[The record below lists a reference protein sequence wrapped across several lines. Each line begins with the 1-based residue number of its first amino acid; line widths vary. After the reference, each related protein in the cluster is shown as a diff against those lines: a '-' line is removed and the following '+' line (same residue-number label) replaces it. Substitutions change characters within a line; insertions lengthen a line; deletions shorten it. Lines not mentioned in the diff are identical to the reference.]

1 MKGAAAPF
9 LFLDFLLLQLILNF
23 KKFPM
28 KLHFREL
35 GSGQPMIILHG
46 LFGFS
51 DNWQT
56 HAKKFAEY
64 YRVILVDLRNHGHS
78 DWSDEFSYDLMVE
91 DLKELCDDLQLK
103 NILLIGHSM
112 GGKVAMLFAQ
122 KHKEILDKLVVVD
135 IGVKAYPMHHQ
146 HILAGMHAINLE
158 TIKVRSEAEAILK
171 QYIDSDGVRQFL
183 LKNLYWKEKGQLA
196 WRMNLSVLEREME
209 NILSVLPE
217 KEVMLPTLFIR
228 GELSNYILDEDIEQL
243 EDQFPDSEIVTIK
256 NAGHWVHAEAPE
268 EFVDSVLGFCL
279 R

>member
-1 MKGAAAPF
+1 
-9 LFLDFLLLQLILNF
+9 
-23 KKFPM
+23 M

-35 GSGQPMIILHG
+35 GAGQPMIILHG

-78 DWSDEFSYDLMVE
+78 DWSDEFSYDLMVD
-91 DLKELCDDLQLK
+91 DLKELCHDLNLK
-103 NILLIGHSM
+103 NILMIGHSM
-112 GGKVAMLFAQ
+112 GGKVAILFAQ
-122 KHKEILDKLVVVD
+122 KHKELLDKLVVVD
-135 IGVKAYPMHHQ
+135 IGIKAYPMHHQ
-146 HILAGMHAINLE
+146 HILAGMHAIDLPK
-158 TIKVRSEAEAILK
+158 IQLRKEAEEILK